1 MCCKLKKKF
10 KPLYRRVMCALQV
23 IRNHICKYWFCQCV
37 SIDYISK
44 VYKGWEFRYVINTEC
59 ISINLPVRTVEV
71 STSEIPPLSEVIN
84 ISADKCVLYNLFK
97 PCEKQLSVLA
107 NCFEL
112 VFLIEQVHYTYSTNG
127 LYGLLPTLSVLIC
140 KRYDLK
146 FLQKQ

>member
-1 MCCKLKKKF
+1 MLQIEKKVQAIV
-10 KPLYRRVMCALQV
+10 RRVMCALQV

-84 ISADKCVLYNLFK
+84 TSADKCVLYNLFK

-127 LYGLLPTLSVLIC
+127 LYGLLPTLLVLIC

>member
-1 MCCKLKKKF
+1 MK
-10 KPLYRRVMCALQV
+10 
-23 IRNHICKYWFCQCV
+23 
-37 SIDYISK
+37 S
-44 VYKGWEFRYVINTEC
+44 
-59 ISINLPVRTVEV
+59 
-71 STSEIPPLSEVIN
+71 PPLSEVIN

>member
-1 MCCKLKKKF
+1 M
-10 KPLYRRVMCALQV
+10 
-23 IRNHICKYWFCQCV
+23 

-140 KRYDLK
+140 KIYDLK

>member
-1 MCCKLKKKF
+1 
-10 KPLYRRVMCALQV
+10 MCALQV

-44 VYKGWEFRYVINTEC
+44 VYKGWEFRYVINTECTC